1 MNIITWD
8 KFLLYF
14 FFVVQLVLL
23 FRVVLAVRNL
33 PLLHTLLKKE
43 QMYDIIMKMADS
55 QHTRLL
61 CIILEMKQP
70 EL

>member
-1 MNIITWD
+1 
-8 KFLLYF
+8 
-14 FFVVQLVLL
+14 
-23 FRVVLAVRNL
+23 VVLAVRNL
-33 PLLHTLLKKE
+33 PILHTLLRKE